1 MRIRITSWLLLH
13 SLCVAAFGPT
23 VLITG
28 ANGRTGSQLYHALKA
43 DSRIGAV
50 RAFVH
55 NASKARES
63 LNCSKCDESEGIFV
77 GDVTNASTMVDAMHG
92 VHTLAIAAGTVAGAS
107 VATMKAVEFDGVV
120 NSVTVLASQPN
131 ATLASLRVVFCSSM
145 KTSNPNP
152 PAFEGGKTLFYK
164 LNAEAFIASSGVG
177 FTIVKPCGLT
187 DKPAGVHERAT
198 CFASAPLFSP
208 RHTLHYWA
216 GVAALGTNQSD
227 ALPWHS
233 PGFIS
238 RGDVAAVMAEATAE
252 GLRDRRFSL
261 CNKLGKGP
269 SDIVA
274 LLRGA
279 VWPWQEA

>member
-92 VHTLAIAAGTVAGAS
+92 VHTLAIAAGTGAGAS

-187 DKPAGVHERAT
+187 DKPAGV
-198 CFASAPLFSP
+198 
-208 RHTLHYWA
+208 
-216 GVAALGTNQSD
+216 AALGTNQSD